1 MQVVAATRLRRAQA
15 AVQATR
21 PYADKMLEVLQT
33 VSERATEYKHPF
45 LIRREGKRAVMI
57 LVTTDKGLA
66 GAVNVNNIRTG
77 TRYMSQH
84 YPDQQRYVTL
94 GRKGRD
100 FLLRYRR
107 DVIAEVSNLPDRPSQ
122 GQVLPAVTVALEEY
136 TKGNVDAVLL
146 CYAKWVSTLKQEP
159 TVRVLIP
166 AEIPARERA
175 ASGPRADYIYEPDPE
190 SVLDGL
196 LPRYVETQVFQAV
209 LENKASEYSAK
220 MIAMQNATNAAGD
233 LIDSLTLYANKVR
246 QAGITTELM
255 EIVSGAAAQEGS
267 NCGRRSRW
275 QRRNR
280 SPSPGATARQGVR
293 ATSARSSAPW
303 STSSSSRVTNPS
315 CSKHWRS
322 RLRTAERSCSRSNPT
337 EATTRFAASRWT
349 RPTVSAAVIPSLPR
363 ARRSPSRSGSRHWAG
378 CSTSWAKRSTTSPR
392 RKGRRAGRSI
402 VPLHRSRSSRPRS
415 RSSKPGSRSST

>member
-1 MQVVAATRLRRAQA
+1 LPAFRDIVRRIDSIKNTQKITKAMQVVAATRLRRAQA

-21 PYADKMLEVLQT
+21 PYADKMVEVLQT
-33 VSERATEYKHPF
+33 VSDRASEYKHPF

-66 GAVNVNNIRTG
+66 GAINVNNIRAA
-77 TRYMSQH
+77 TRYMSQNF
-84 YPDQQRYVTL
+84 PDQQAYVTL

-107 DVIAEVSNLPDRPSQ
+107 NVIAEVSNLPDRPSQ
-122 GQVLPAVTVALEEY
+122 GQVLPAVAVALDEY

-146 CYAKWVSTLKQEP
+146 CYAKWVSTLRQEP
-159 TVRVLIP
+159 TIRVLIP
-166 AEIPARERA
+166 VEIPKREGD
-175 ASGPRADYIYEPDPE
+175 STGPRADYIYEPDPE

-255 EIVSGAAAQEGS
+255 EIVSGAAAQS
-267 NCGRRSRW
+267 
-275 QRRNR
+275 
-280 SPSPGATARQGVR
+280 QG
-293 ATSARSSAPW
+293 
-303 STSSSSRVTNPS
+303 
-315 CSKHWRS
+315 
-322 RLRTAERSCSRSNPT
+322 
-337 EATTRFAASRWT
+337 
-349 RPTVSAAVIPSLPR
+349 
-363 ARRSPSRSGSRHWAG
+363 
-378 CSTSWAKRSTTSPR
+378 
-392 RKGRRAGRSI
+392 
-402 VPLHRSRSSRPRS
+402 
-415 RSSKPGSRSST
+415 

>member
-1 MQVVAATRLRRAQA
+1 MPAFRDIVRRIDSIKNTQKITKAMQVVAATRLRRAQA

-33 VSERATEYKHPF
+33 VSVRASEYKHPF

-66 GAVNVNNIRTG
+66 GAINVNNIRAA
-77 TRYMSQH
+77 TRYMQEN
-84 YPDQQRYVTL
+84 YPDQPRYVTL

-100 FLLRYRR
+100 FLQRFRR

-122 GQVLPAVTVALEEY
+122 GQVLPGVTVALDEY
-136 TKGNVDAVLL
+136 AKGNVDAVLL
-146 CYAKWVSTLKQEP
+146 CYARWVSTLRQEP
-159 TVRVLIP
+159 TIRVLIP
-166 AEIPARERA
+166 AEIPKREGDS
-175 ASGPRADYIYEPDPE
+175 SGPRADYIYEPDPE

-255 EIVSGAAAQEGS
+255 EIVSGAAAQ
-267 NCGRRSRW
+267 
-275 QRRNR
+275 Q
-280 SPSPGATARQGVR
+280 
-293 ATSARSSAPW
+293 SS
-303 STSSSSRVTNPS
+303 
-315 CSKHWRS
+315 
-322 RLRTAERSCSRSNPT
+322 
-337 EATTRFAASRWT
+337 
-349 RPTVSAAVIPSLPR
+349 
-363 ARRSPSRSGSRHWAG
+363 G
-378 CSTSWAKRSTTSPR
+378 
-392 RKGRRAGRSI
+392 
-402 VPLHRSRSSRPRS
+402 
-415 RSSKPGSRSST
+415 